1 MMPDPIQGV
10 NATGALGVE
19 STGQTGT
26 TQAAVRTTPSPTD
39 TVIDSADVSR
49 VEALL
54 ATITSAA
61 NTVPPVD
68 QTRVAELQQA
78 INSGRYQSN
87 PQQIAKMLMEI
98 EQLLASKGKI
108 G

>member
-1 MMPDPIQGV
+1 MPDPIQGV
-10 NATGALGVE
+10 NATDALGVA

-26 TQAAVRTTPSPTD
+26 TQAAASTTPSPASTQS
-39 TVIDSADVSR
+39 DSADVAR

-78 INSGRYQSN
+78 INSGTFQAN
-87 PQQIAKMLMEI
+87 PQQIAKVIMEI

>member
-10 NATGALGVE
+10 NATDALGVA
-19 STGQTGT
+19 STSQTGKA
-26 TQAAVRTTPSPTD
+26 QAALSTTPPPVG

-54 ATITSAA
+54 ATITAA
-61 NTVPPVD
+61 AHTVPPVD
-68 QTRVAELQQA
+68 PTRVAEVQQA
-78 INSGRYQSN
+78 INSGTFRAN
-87 PQQIAKMLMEI
+87 PQQIAKTLMEI

>member
-1 MMPDPIQGV
+1 MPDPIQGV
-10 NATGALGVE
+10 NATDALGVA
-19 STGQTGT
+19 STGQTGS
-26 TQAAVRTTPSPTD
+26 TQASVSTAPSPAD

-61 NTVPPVD
+61 NTVPPVN

-78 INSGRYQSN
+78 INSGTYQAN
-87 PQQIAKMLMEI
+87 PQQIAKMIMEI

>member
-1 MMPDPIQGV
+1 MPDPIQGV
-10 NATGALGVE
+10 NATDALGVA
-19 STGQTGT
+19 SAGQTGT
-26 TQAAVRTTPSPTD
+26 PQAAAPTTPSPSD

-61 NTVPPVD
+61 NTVPPVN
-68 QTRVAELQQA
+68 QTRVAELQHA
-78 INSGRYQSN
+78 INSGTFQAN
-87 PQQIAKMLMEI
+87 PEYIAKMIMEI

>member
-1 MMPDPIQGV
+1 MPDPIQGV
-10 NATGALGVE
+10 NATDALGVA

-26 TQAAVRTTPSPTD
+26 TQAAAPTTPSPASTQS
-39 TVIDSADVSR
+39 DSADVAR

-78 INSGRYQSN
+78 INSGTFQAN
-87 PQQIAKMLMEI
+87 PQQVAKVIIEI

>member
-1 MMPDPIQGV
+1 MPDPIQGV
-10 NATGALGVE
+10 NATDALGVA

-26 TQAAVRTTPSPTD
+26 TQAAAHTTPSPAN
-39 TVIDSADVSR
+39 TVDSADVSR

-61 NTVPPVD
+61 NTVPPVN

-78 INSGRYQSN
+78 INSGTYQSN
-87 PQQIAKMLMEI
+87 PQQIAKMIMEI